1 MQNLDRIT
9 FDPKVMGGKPCIRGM
24 RVTVGTI
31 VGLLASGHSFEY
43 SQHASDQS
51 LLRQISVTELRQ
63 AIRMAQMIED
73 YPTDKYGPSC
83 LLLGFSDIGRP
94 LHIQCSYPTRP
105 ILKVITIYE
114 PDAALWTD
122 FRVRK

>member
-1 MQNLDRIT
+1 MTLVDDIRN
-9 FDPKVMGGKPCIRGM
+9 KV
-24 RVTVGTI
+24 
-31 VGLLASGHSFEY
+31 ASGEFEY
-43 SQHASDQS
+43 SQHATDQS

-63 AIRMAQMIED
+63 AIRVAQMIED
-73 YPTDKYGPSC
+73 YPHDKYGPSC
-83 LLLGFSDIGRP
+83 LLLGFSNAGRP

-105 ILKVITIYE
+105 VLKVITVYE